1 MKGQG
6 YLWTTRD
13 AFLTVPGTGKRATT
27 ALAQPRGHGGRG
39 AIGTHGAAGN
49 REDTVAMHMA
59 ERVELAGWAELWAAA
74 PTELAARHGIAST
87 ELGGALC
94 TAVGEQESTMLNRVV
109 GLGLDEPAT
118 EEQLEE
124 IEAFFAP
131 HGQQYYVSLSPKA
144 KPSDLPDR
152 LARRGFGDGY
162 AWMKFT
168 RGPEEPPPAQTVL
181 RVEEIGP
188 ERGADFGEVVAA
200 GYELEPFTAP
210 WLAELP
216 KTSWRCYV
224 AYDGEEPAGAAA
236 LYVGPRGAGY
246 LCFAATRPEHRRK
259 GAQSALLDRRIRDAA
274 KAGCTELFTETG
286 ERIPMKPSN
295 SYRNILRYGFAEA
308 YLRPNYLSPEPG
320 AGSTVTEARSAA
332 SR

>member
-1 MKGQG
+1 
-6 YLWTTRD
+6 
-13 AFLTVPGTGKRATT
+13 
-27 ALAQPRGHGGRG
+27 
-39 AIGTHGAAGN
+39 
-49 REDTVAMHMA
+49 MHMA
-59 ERVELAGWAELWAAA
+59 EQVELAGWAELWAAA

-87 ELGGALC
+87 ELGGTLC

-131 HGQQYYVSLSPKA
+131 HGQRYYVSLNPQA
-144 KPSDLPDR
+144 KPSELPGR
-152 LARRGFGDGY
+152 LGRRGFRDGY
-162 AWMKFT
+162 AWMKFA
-168 RGPEEPPPAQTVL
+168 RGPEEPPPTQTAL

-188 ERGADFGEVVAA
+188 EHGADFGEVVAA
-200 GYELEPFTAP
+200 GYELEPFTVP

-216 KTSWRCYV
+216 KTSWRCYL

-236 LYVGPRGAGY
+236 LYIHDGAGY

-259 GAQSALLDRRIRDAA
+259 GAQSALLDRRIRDAV

-308 YLRPNYLSPEPG
+308 YLRPNYLSPE
-320 AGSTVTEARSAA
+320 VTEARSAA

>member
-1 MKGQG
+1 
-6 YLWTTRD
+6 
-13 AFLTVPGTGKRATT
+13 
-27 ALAQPRGHGGRG
+27 
-39 AIGTHGAAGN
+39 
-49 REDTVAMHMA
+49 MHMA
-59 ERVELAGWAELWAAA
+59 EQVEFAGLAELWAAA
-74 PTELAARHGIAST
+74 PTELAARHGIASAVI
-87 ELGGALC
+87 GGALC

-118 EEQLEE
+118 EEQLGE
-124 IEAFFAP
+124 IEGFFAP
-131 HGQQYYVSLSPKA
+131 HGQPYYVSLNPRA
-144 KPSDLPDR
+144 RPSDLPGR
-152 LARRGFGDGY
+152 LARHGFSDGY

-168 RGPEEPPPAQTVL
+168 RGPEEPPPTQTGL

-188 ERGADFGEVVAA
+188 EQGADFGEIVAA
-200 GYELEPFTAP
+200 GYEFEPFTVP

-224 AYDGEEPAGAAA
+224 VYDGEEPAGAAA
-236 LYVGPRGAGY
+236 LYIHDSAGY

-259 GAQSALLDRRIRDAA
+259 GAQSALLDRRVRDAA
-274 KAGCTELFTETG
+274 KAGCKELFTETG

-308 YLRPNYLSPEPG
+308 YLRPNYLSPE
-320 AGSTVTEARSAA
+320 VTEARSTA